1 MGSFTMAGTCRKVP
15 EAEDKDSILK
25 SNAVNRCVMSENSI
39 QIYSFIT
46 VSKTIKYH
54 KASGIVAI

>member
-1 MGSFTMAGTCRKVP
+1 VVSNKAIDKMGSFTMAGICRKVP

-39 QIYSFIT
+39 
-46 VSKTIKYH
+46 
-54 KASGIVAI
+54 